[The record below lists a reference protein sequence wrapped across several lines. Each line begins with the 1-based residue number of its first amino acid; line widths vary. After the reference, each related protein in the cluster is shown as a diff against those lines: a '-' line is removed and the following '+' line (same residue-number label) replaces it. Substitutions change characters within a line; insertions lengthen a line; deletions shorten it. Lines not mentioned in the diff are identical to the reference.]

1 MVLRFLSDF
10 SRPFNGGGEDFGD
23 GDGDDADEV
32 MMMMMMMKSGTQT
45 ATLQLCTSAPK
56 TSATQRS
63 KVAKPSTQASLIFF
77 I

>member
-10 SRPFNGGGEDFGD
+10 SRPFNGGGKDFGD
-23 GDGDDADEV
+23 DDDDDDEV
-32 MMMMMMMKSGTQT
+32 TSLKSGTQT

-56 TSATQRS
+56 TSATPQRS

-77 I
+77 K

>member
-23 GDGDDADEV
+23 DDDDDEV
-32 MMMMMMMKSGTQT
+32 TSLKSGTQT

-56 TSATQRS
+56 TSATPQRS
-63 KVAKPSTQASLIFF
+63 KVAKPSTEASLIFF
-77 I
+77 K

>member
-10 SRPFNGGGEDFGD
+10 SLPFNGGGEDFGD
-23 GDGDDADEV
+23 GDDGADEV
-32 MMMMMMMKSGTQT
+32 MMMMMMESGTQT

-77 I
+77 K

>member
-10 SRPFNGGGEDFGD
+10 SRPFNGGGEDFGED
-23 GDGDDADEV
+23 EDDDDE
-32 MMMMMMMKSGTQT
+32 MTSLKSGTQT

-56 TSATQRS
+56 TSATPQRS

-77 I
+77 K